1 VIISP
6 KVRELDEKC
15 VAEFVEII
23 ASFRPFYVCK

>member
-6 KVRELDEKC
+6 KVRELDEKG
-15 VAEFVEII
+15 VAKFVEII